1 MGKHSTNIHS
11 LSVIV
16 NRRNQANSVSSNVKH
31 GKFTNSVGGWE
42 DVAKLGNVGKVAF
55 LHSNVPMSERR
66 FCLGIFLSKFVETF
80 SSNYMH
86 ASMIL
91 ALASA
96 HNTSAVCSLDMFRVR
111 AGSNLDLKYLG
122 WRDPDATFGSSVQSR
137 SFPRSPCDRGS
148 PNRIQTSRPL
158 ANEPW
163 LVQTV
168 QAVQTVKPSGTR

>member
-16 NRRNQANSVSSNVKH
+16 NRRNQANSVSSDVKH

-122 WRDPDATFGSSVQSR
+122 WRDPETTSNLRF
-137 SFPRSPCDRGS
+137 S
-148 PNRIQTSRPL
+148 PNLFRDRPAIVALQNLIQTSKPL
-158 ANEPW
+158 GNEPL